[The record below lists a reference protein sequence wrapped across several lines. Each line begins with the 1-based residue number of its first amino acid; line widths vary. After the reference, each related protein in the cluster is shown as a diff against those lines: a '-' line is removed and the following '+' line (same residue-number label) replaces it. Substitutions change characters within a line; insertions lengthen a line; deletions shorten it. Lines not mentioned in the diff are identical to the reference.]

1 MPNPKPRRKRGVAL
15 TPTGWNKLQQARRES
30 ELQHNGG
37 DRYTQEELSAL
48 TGLVPETI
56 AKVLGCSEGVD
67 KQTLSCLF
75 GAFKLELDEDDF
87 ALPSPNQ
94 KKQVVHTRIDWGE
107 AIDVTAFYGR
117 LPELTQLEQWI
128 LPDRCRLVA
137 LLGMGGIGKT
147 SLSVKLAQQVQHQFE
162 YVIWRSLRNAP
173 PVLEVLAELI
183 QFLSD
188 QEAKDLPPSFGGRIS
203 RLIDYLRSHR
213 CLLVLDNAEALLSGG
228 QRTGQYREGYE
239 GYGELL
245 RLVGEVAHSS
255 CLVLTSREQ
264 MKEIALL
271 EGEALPVRSLQLRGL
286 QSTDGQHL
294 LTAKGLSQIAA
305 DDALTKLVERY
316 GGNPLALKLAATTIK
331 YLFDSDIGEFLG
343 QGVTVF
349 DDIREL
355 LGQQFERLSD
365 LEQELMYWL
374 AIEREPVTVAQ
385 LRENIVL
392 PVPQQKLLR
401 ALESLGRRALIE
413 PSAPGFTLQPV
424 VMEYVTER
432 LLEQVCQEI
441 TTQNLG
447 MFQSY
452 ALIKARALD
461 YVRDTQV
468 RLILKPVIN
477 ELLTVCGSLRE
488 IENQLNKILAMLRET
503 SSLKPGYAGGNV
515 LNLLSHLNTDLSH
528 HDFSYINIWQ
538 ADLRDVSLHN
548 VNLAGA
554 DLAKSVF
561 AETFGGILSVAF
573 SPDGQLLATGDTDG
587 EIRLYQVADGQQVLT
602 FLGHSGWIGAIAFS
616 PDSST
621 LVSGSEDQTVRLW
634 DITTGLAKRTFKGH
648 DNGLWSVTFS
658 PDGHML
664 ASGSADQTIRLWD
677 VNTGSC
683 LKILAGHNSWVQAV
697 VFSPDGQTLVSG
709 SWDKTLQL
717 WDVSTGLALRTLE
730 GHDDGVHSVAFSPD
744 GHTIASSSSD
754 QTLRL
759 WDVSTGLAL
768 KTLQGHN
775 DEVWSVTF
783 SPDGHMLASGSRDQT
798 VKLWSVSE
806 GLCQKTML
814 GHNSW
819 IPAVVF
825 SPKGNT
831 LASGSYD
838 QTVKLWDVF
847 TGQCQRT
854 LQGYSNRLWSVALS
868 PDGQTLASSSDDLSV
883 KLWDVTT
890 GQCQKTFKG
899 HSNAVRSVTFSPDGR
914 TLVSS
919 SDDKTVKLWDLS
931 SGICRQT
938 MLGHTSWVWSIAI
951 SPDGQTLVSGSM
963 DQSLRLWDV
972 NTGQALKTLHQPS
985 HGVLSV
991 AFSPDGQTLV
1001 SGGTDATLR
1010 LWDVNTAQ
1018 DMRTL
1023 EGHAGWVCSVSF
1035 SPDGQTL
1042 VSGSMDQTL
1051 RLWDVSTGKCL
1062 KTMLGH
1068 AGWVWSVT
1076 FSPDGQTLVS
1086 CSADKTLKLWSFS
1099 EGLCQKTIESHN
1111 HGVLSATFSPDG
1123 QTLAS
1128 SSEDG
1133 QIKLWDVITGEC
1145 LKTLLSPRP
1154 YEGMKIT
1161 GVTGLTEAQKA
1172 TLLALGAVE

>member
-1 MPNPKPRRKRGVAL
+1 L
-15 TPTGWNKLQQARRES
+15 HKLQQARRES

-87 ALPSPNQ
+87 ALPSPSQ
-94 KKQVVHTRIDWGE
+94 KKQVVHARIDWGE
-107 AIDVTAFYGR
+107 AIDVTVFYGR
-117 LPELTQLEQWI
+117 IPELTQLERWI

-137 LLGMGGIGKT
+137 LLGMGGMGK
-147 SLSVKLAQQVQHQFE
+147 SALSVKLAQLLQHQFE

-173 PVLEVLAELI
+173 PVLEVLTELI

-188 QEAKDLPPSFGGRIS
+188 QQATDLPSSFGGRIS
-203 RLIDYLRSHR
+203 RLMECLRSHR

-228 QRTGQYREGYE
+228 QRAGHYREGYE
-239 GYGELL
+239 GYGELF

-286 QSTDGQHL
+286 QSVDGQQL
-294 LTAKGLSQIAA
+294 LTAKGLSPIGAE
-305 DDALTKLVERY
+305 DAGRKLVERY
-316 GGNPLALKLAATTIK
+316 DGNPLALKLAVTTIK
-331 YLFDSDIGEFLG
+331 YLFDSDISEFLR

-365 LEQELMYWL
+365 LEQEVMYWL

-385 LRENIVL
+385 LREDIVL
-392 PVPQQKLLR
+392 PVPQQRLLR

-413 PSAPGFTLQPV
+413 QSAACFTLQPV

-432 LLEQVCQEI
+432 LIEQVCQEI
-441 TTQNLG
+441 NTQNLNL
-447 MFQSY
+447 FQSH
-452 ALIKARALD
+452 ALMRAQALD

-468 RLILKPVIN
+468 LLILKPVIN
-477 ELLTVCGSLRE
+477 GLQSIFGSPRE

-503 SSLKPGYAGGNV
+503 SALKPGYAGGNI
-515 LNLLSHLNTDLSH
+515 LNLLSHLNTNLSQQN
-528 HDFSYINIWQ
+528 FSNITIWQ

-548 VNLAGA
+548 VNFAGA

-561 AETFGGILSVAF
+561 AETFGGIFSVAF

-587 EIRLYQVADGQQVLT
+587 EIRLYQVADGQQLRT
-602 FLGHSGWIGAIAFS
+602 FLGHTGWIGAIAFS
-616 PDSST
+616 SDSSI

-634 DITTGLAKRTFKGH
+634 DINTGLAKKTFKGH
-648 DNGLWSVTFS
+648 AHGVWSVTFS

-664 ASGSADQTIRLWD
+664 ASGSWDKTLRLWD

-683 LKILAGHNSWVQAV
+683 LKVLSGHNSWVHSVA
-697 VFSPDGQTLVSG
+697 FSPDGQTLVSG
-709 SWDKTLQL
+709 SWDKTLRL
-717 WDVSTGLALRTLE
+717 WDVSTGEALRTFQ

-744 GHTIASSSSD
+744 GYTIASASSD
-754 QTLRL
+754 QTVRL

-768 KTLQGHN
+768 RSFKGHD

-798 VKLWSVSE
+798 VKLWSASE
-806 GLCQKTML
+806 GLCRKTML

-825 SPKGNT
+825 SPDGHT

-838 QTVKLWDVF
+838 QTVKLWDVV
-847 TGQCQRT
+847 TGKCQRT

-868 PDGQTLASSSDDLSV
+868 PDGQMLASSSDDLSV

-890 GQCQKTFKG
+890 GQCQRTFKG
-899 HSNAVRSVTFSPDGR
+899 HSNAVRSVIFSPDGR

-919 SDDKTVKLWDLS
+919 SDDKTIKLWDL

-963 DQSLRLWDV
+963 DQTLRLWDV
-972 NTGQALKTLHQPS
+972 NTGQALRTLHQPS

-1001 SGGTDATLR
+1001 SGGTDETLR

-1018 DMRTL
+1018 DIKTL
-1023 EGHAGWVCSVSF
+1023 QGHAGWVTSV
-1035 SPDGQTL
+1035 
-1042 VSGSMDQTL
+1042 
-1051 RLWDVSTGKCL
+1051 K
-1062 KTMLGH
+1062 
-1068 AGWVWSVT
+1068 

-1086 CSADKTLKLWSFS
+1086 CSMDQTVKLWDVRTGQCLKTLPGHTGWVWSVIFSPDGETLVSCSADKTVKLWSVS
-1099 EGLCQKTIESHN
+1099 EGKCRKTLSSHS
-1111 HGVLSATFSPDG
+1111 HGVLSVTLCPRG
-1123 QTLAS
+1123 QTLVS

-1133 QIKLWDVITGEC
+1133 QIKLWDFSTGES
-1145 LKTLLSPRP
+1145 LKTLRSPGP
-1154 YEGMKIT
+1154 YEGMNIT
-1161 GVTGLTEAQKA
+1161 GVTGLTEATKA